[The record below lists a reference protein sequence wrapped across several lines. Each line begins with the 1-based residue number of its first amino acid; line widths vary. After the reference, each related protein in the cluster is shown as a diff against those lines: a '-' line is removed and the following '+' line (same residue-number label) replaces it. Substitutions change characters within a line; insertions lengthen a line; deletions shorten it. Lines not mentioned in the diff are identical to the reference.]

1 MLFPSELLVLK
12 GFKIA
17 PFSNQNS
24 VDQIIDITL
33 KETLAL
39 QLRVNWRYL
48 PNEWL
53 LLSEHALI
61 VNEKRVA
68 FIIPLRDEVLAASEG
83 HRFTNFT
90 KNRVMSVPPKSGRD
104 G

>member
-1 MLFPSELLVLK
+1 
-12 GFKIA
+12 
-17 PFSNQNS
+17 
-24 VDQIIDITL
+24 
-33 KETLAL
+33 
-39 QLRVNWRYL
+39 
-48 PNEWL
+48 
-53 LLSEHALI
+53 
-61 VNEKRVA
+61 VA